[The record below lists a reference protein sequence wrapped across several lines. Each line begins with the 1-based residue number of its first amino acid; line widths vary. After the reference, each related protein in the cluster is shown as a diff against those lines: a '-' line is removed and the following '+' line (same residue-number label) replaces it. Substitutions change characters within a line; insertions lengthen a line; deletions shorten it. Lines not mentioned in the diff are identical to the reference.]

1 MEDVIKR
8 SFAVFAILSLVLTS
22 CSAQPSPKEVLCGVW
37 YKSPSPAS
45 DVLSTRDFSR
55 GKGVTVINGAIEID
69 TFSQNPTIFL
79 PGMGGP
85 FQITQLSLEG
95 ENSFTL
101 SFFFKRGNF
110 QVDYKAHFDPEKGTL
125 WFEDLKK
132 SNFIESGPNHLWYKI
147 SGPDKK

>member
-1 MEDVIKR
+1 
-8 SFAVFAILSLVLTS
+8 
-22 CSAQPSPKEVLCGVW
+22 
-37 YKSPSPAS
+37 
-45 DVLSTRDFSR
+45 VLSTRDFSR

-85 FQITQLSLEG
+85 FQITQLSWEG